1 MTHPQPLGGHPPAL
15 TLVAASPAEPPLT
28 EPKPDCRRLGD
39 LLDRQALHPRFQ
51 AIVCLQTG
59 LPVAYECLTRPE
71 AASFAHADEL
81 FDTADRCGQLWN
93 LEALARAA
101 ALRELAHLPASAQ
114 VFLNC
119 SPAVFSDP
127 RFPEAIAENIRQTPA
142 LEPSR
147 LVLEITERA
156 DDAAPGDLAR
166 NVEAVRSLGFRVALD
181 DLGARMNGL
190 ERLVTLRPDWLKLD
204 RTLASAIDTDPVR
217 QGLVRHFARFAAEI
231 GVGLVAEGVET
242 DAELRTLIE
251 LGAPHAQG
259 YRLGRPVTAIEAARE
274 HAHARLTPV
283 PLAA

>member
-1 MTHPQPLGGHPPAL
+1 MTHPQPSGGHTPGSLTATPAF
-15 TLVAASPAEPPLT
+15 T

-51 AIVCLQTG
+51 PIVCLRSG
-59 LPVAYECLTRPE
+59 LPVAYECLTRP
-71 AASFAHADEL
+71 AAEGFAHADEL

-101 ALRELAHLPASAQ
+101 ALRELAALPPEAQ

-119 SPAVFSDP
+119 SPGVFSDP
-127 RFPEAIAENIRQTPA
+127 RFPGAIAGSVDQTPA

-156 DDAAPGDLAR
+156 DDASSGDLAR

-204 RTLASAIDTDPVR
+204 RSLARAIDTDPVR

-231 GVGLVAEGVET
+231 GVGLIAEGVET
-242 DAELRTLIE
+242 DAELRTLID

-259 YRLGRPVTAIEAARE
+259 YRLGHPATAAEAARE
-274 HAHARLTPV
+274 HDRPRLAS
-283 PLAA
+283 LHFAA